1 MKRGI
6 TLLELMLVAGI
17 IGILA
22 ASSAPFLAR
31 TISWFY
37 EIARSETA
45 VNQLFDTGMVMTR
58 AISQDRSLLASFT
71 VNAGVLSF
79 GNRVIQEGVSSSWA
93 THNNLGGVVVI
104 NLATTGNPSE
114 ALRFVVLPVR

>member
-6 TLLELMLVAGI
+6 TLLELLLVAGI

-58 AISQDRSLLASFT
+58 AITQDRSLLASFT
-71 VNAGVLSF
+71 VNAGALKF
-79 GNRVIQEGVSSSWA
+79 GDSVIQEGVSSSWS
-93 THNNLGGVVVI
+93 THNDLGGVVSI
-104 NLATTGNPSE
+104 NLATTGDPSE
-114 ALRFVVLPVR
+114 TLRFVVLPVR

>member
-1 MKRGI
+1 MKRGF
-6 TLLELMLVAGI
+6 TLLEIMLVAGI

-45 VNQLFDTGMVMTR
+45 VNQLYDTGMVMTR
-58 AISQDRSLLASFT
+58 SISQDQSLLASFT
-71 VNAGVLSF
+71 VDAGVLKF
-79 GNRVIQEGVSSSWA
+79 DGRVIQEGVSSTW
-93 THNNLGGVVVI
+93 TTRNDLGGVVVI

-114 ALRFVVLPVR
+114 SLRFVVLPVR

>member
-1 MKRGI
+1 MRRGI
-6 TLLELMLVAGI
+6 TLFELMLVAGI

-58 AISQDRSLLASFT
+58 AITQDKTLLASFT
-71 VNAGVLSF
+71 VDAGVLKF
-79 GNRVIQEGVSSSWA
+79 DGRVIQEGVSSSW
-93 THNNLGGVVVI
+93 TTRDDLGGVVAI
-104 NLATTGNPSE
+104 NLTTTGDPSE
-114 ALRFVVLPVR
+114 TLRFVVLPIR

>member
-1 MKRGI
+1 MKRGL
-6 TLLELMLVAGI
+6 TLFELMLVIGI

-22 ASSAPFLAR
+22 ASSAPFMAR

-45 VNQLFDTGMVMTR
+45 INQLYDTGMVMTR
-58 AISQDRSLLASFT
+58 AITQNQSLLASFT
-71 VNAGVLSF
+71 VDAGALKF
-79 GNRVIQEGVSSSWA
+79 DGKVIQEGISPSWS
-93 THNNLGGVVVI
+93 TKEDLGGVVVI

-114 ALRFVVLPVR
+114 TLRFVVLPIR